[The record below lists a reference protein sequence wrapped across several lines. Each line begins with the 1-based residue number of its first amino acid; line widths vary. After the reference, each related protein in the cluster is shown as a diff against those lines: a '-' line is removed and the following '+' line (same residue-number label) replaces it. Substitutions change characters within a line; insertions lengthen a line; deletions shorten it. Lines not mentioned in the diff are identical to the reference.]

1 MDLTHFDKN
10 VSHEERGNGMMR
22 ETWKKCLRACLLA
35 ILLFGT
41 CAMIPSM
48 AQETQAATAGF
59 KTINGK
65 TYYIK
70 SDGTKAKGLLKIGS
84 KTYYF
89 NEKTGV
95 QLKGWQKDSSGKKIR
110 YFTMGKGVMV
120 TGFLKDSSG
129 NTRYFDPETGLMVR
143 GWMKDS
149 SGYKYYFSTGSGIMA
164 TGWVKSTAGNTRYFS
179 KSTGRMLTGWQKSTA
194 GNYRYFNKSSGV
206 MYTGLKKVGSYYYYF
221 TKSSGVRYQKG
232 WLTVSGKKY
241 YFQASNGRAATDW
254 QTLDGKKYYFG
265 STGAMFCNTSAV
277 IDGISYVFDSNGT
290 ASKSDAVVVNN
301 NVKVY
306 DSRNNK
312 YYYMAKE
319 YIEHPGIASGE
330 VSDRDL
336 LAALVDS
343 EAGNQGLIGMEAVA
357 LCVLNRA
364 LDPQFP
370 SEVRTVIYQALY
382 QGSSLA
388 QYSVIKNGAF
398 LKRLNGTF
406 SSKTNAYKAA
416 DEALA
421 MIDNYVK
428 KGTKRKLS
436 GFKKDDFDYKYF
448 MMEASFWNQALNF
461 DKVDKFLYKDHMFF
475 VDWISG

>member
-1 MDLTHFDKN
+1 MK
-10 VSHEERGNGMMR
+10 R

-35 ILLFGT
+35 LLLFGV
-41 CAMIPSM
+41 CAMIPS
-48 AQETQAATAGF
+48 AEQEVQAAAAGF
-59 KTINGK
+59 KTVNGK

-70 SDGTKAKGLLKIGS
+70 SDGTKAKGLLTIGD

-95 QLKGWQKDSSGKKIR
+95 QLKGWQKDSSGRRIR
-110 YFTMGKGVMV
+110 YFTSGKGYMA
-120 TGFLKDSSG
+120 TGFLTDSAG
-129 NTRYFDPETGLMVR
+129 NTRYFDTKTGLMVR

-149 SGYKYYFSTGSGIMA
+149 SGYKYYFTKGAGVMAKGWLTDTSGN
-164 TGWVKSTAGNTRYFS
+164 KRYFS
-179 KSTGRMLTGWQKSTA
+179 KSTGRMLTGWQKTTA
-194 GNYRYFNKSSGV
+194 GTNRYFDKSTGVMYKGLKKIGSYYYYFNKSSGA
-206 MYTGLKKVGSYYYYF
+206 
-221 TKSSGVRYQKG
+221 RYQNG
-232 WLTVSGKKY
+232 WRTISGKKY
-241 YFQASNGRAATDW
+241 YFSTSNGRAKTGW
-254 QTLDGKKYYFG
+254 MTQNGKKYYFSSKG
-265 STGAMFCNTSAV
+265 VLFCNTSAV
-277 IDGISYVFDSNGT
+277 IDGT
-290 ASKSDAVVVNN
+290 AYIFNSSGAATKSDAVIVNN

-306 DSRNNK
+306 DAKNNK

-319 YIEHPGIASGE
+319 YVEHPGIAAGT

-343 EAGNQGLIGMEAVA
+343 EAGDQGLVGMKAVA
-357 LCVLNRA
+357 LCVLNRT
-364 LDPQFP
+364 LDSEFP
-370 SEVRTVIYQALY
+370 SEVRMVIYQALH

-398 LKRLNGTF
+398 LKRLNGSF

-416 DEALA
+416 DDTLK

-436 GFKKDDFDYKYF
+436 GFKADFNYKYF
-448 MMEASFWNQALNF
+448 MMESAFWNQSLNF
-461 DKVDKFLYKDHMFF
+461 KKVEYFKYKDHVFF